1 MAGVDTLRELR
12 AKELITLK
20 ERVRRRVKLKP
31 GSKRIRRITGVDIVL
46 TPRARKVHVCACVMS
61 FPKLR
66 VLEETIATDEL
77 DAVLQ
82 KQLGVVVFVPLILS
96 VLKMLK
102 SKTDVV
108 MIREIALKEELPL
121 ASYVG
126 VISGRPAIGVSD
138 RSTSPKHMAKWD
150 GVRRAGTV
158 RIRGHKTPVGVI
170 AGHLMTFKDASSLVK
185 ACATEVRMPEP
196 LRNAGMRVRAWERE
210 WRRVNLERG

>member
-1 MAGVDTLRELR
+1 MAGVDALRELR
-12 AKELITLK
+12 AKELVTLK
-20 ERVRRRVKLKP
+20 ERVRRRIKLKP
-31 GSKRIRRITGVDIVL
+31 GPKRVRKITGVDIVL
-46 TPRARKVHVCACVMS
+46 TPRAHKVHVCACVMT

-66 VLEETIATDEL
+66 VVEETIATDEL
-77 DAVLQ
+77 DVVIE
-82 KQLGVVVFVPLILS
+82 KRLGTVVFVPLVLS

-108 MIREIALKEELPL
+108 MLREISLKEELPL

-126 VISGRPAIGVSD
+126 VISGRPAIGISD
-138 RSTSPKHMAKWD
+138 RSTSLKHMAKWD
-150 GVRRAGTV
+150 GVRRAGV
-158 RIRGHKTPVGVI
+158 VKIRGHKTPVGVI
-170 AGHLMTFKDASSLVK
+170 AGHLMTFKDASLLVK